1 MLNFL
6 KTCDRLFYTFGAE
19 QVAVHNELDR
29 VQAKAMKDGMTFE
42 ESESVQPS
50 SAEAKWIASTK
61 AKNGVVSMSIIAK
74 KLGYIAPA
82 GFIVNNWKTL
92 HSELAYF
99 EKNEPTLSIDMRS
112 NRYPCILNLVDKTTA
127 FKYQVIGLDF
137 CLKNVEYGIS
147 YGQKRF
153 LLNIPNTA
161 SIQVT
166 GENFTKLSRIS
177 SCLSTDSLKLAIKNK
192 HLVAQFGLDSSTAN
206 TAGLDLGEI
215 NMDDGMVGAF
225 KLDLILGLRRAFGDD
240 VPVYI
245 RKNVLYAG
253 FDNDDY
259 TGVVSLIGF

>member
-1 MLNFL
+1 MLDFL

-42 ESESVQPS
+42 ESESAQPS

-74 KLGYIAPA
+74 KLGYVVPA

-92 HSELAYF
+92 HSVLAYF
-99 EKNEPTLSIDMRS
+99 EKSEPSLAIDTR
-112 NRYPCILNLVDKTTA
+112 NKRYPHILNLTDKTTG
-127 FKYQVIGLDF
+127 FRYQVIGLDF
-137 CLKNVEYGIS
+137 CLKNAEYGIS

-153 LLNIPNTA
+153 LLNIPKTS
-161 SIQVT
+161 SIQIT
-166 GENFTKLSRIS
+166 AENFSKLSRIS
-177 SCLSTDSLKLAIKNK
+177 SCMSVDSLKLMTKGK
-192 HLVAQFGLDSSTAN
+192 HLFAQYGLDSSTAN
-206 TAGLDLGEI
+206 TAALDLGGIDIE
-215 NMDDGMVGAF
+215 DGLVGKF

-259 TGVVSLIGF
+259 SGVVSLIGS